1 MPTDLTLTF
10 IVFLPMVGSLVILA
24 LPVRTDLQRFRVRT
38 TALFATAVPLLF
50 AAYDMLAAVT
60 SSAGGA
66 LPQPTL
72 DAPWLR
78 GFFFQMDYHV
88 GTDGIN
94 LMLLFAVSA
103 VFPALVLASWR
114 YRGRYRSYFA
124 LLLMVEVGLN
134 GAFATQ
140 DLLLFLIF
148 FWWPVVPLSLLV
160 SFGAGARASLAA
172 RRLLLIQ
179 SAGALTLLAAV
190 LLMLLET
197 GNTTF
202 NFQTLASVGPVK
214 GSIGLAVA
222 VLLLVAFG
230 ARMAIF
236 PFQRWFVEAISAAPT
251 PVAMLVTIC
260 ALPVGGYGLVRVAL
274 DIDPRGSIQLVV
286 PLLALSLVTLYW
298 GAIAARGG
306 RDLRRVVANSLVAI
320 GGPVLLGV
328 TAFSETSVAGAL
340 GLCFAYVF
348 FAPLAVLAAGSVC
361 DRAGR
366 ERIRELIGAAATA
379 PRLRLMFALS
389 FAALVGVPLLA
400 GFPGLFQI
408 LLGALVAHRFVTAL
422 TVFGL
427 LLLTAAAWRAGTM
440 VFWTGPPDDQAG
452 TVSDS
457 HGSEFYAAWVL
468 GAALVVFG
476 VSSGYFVP
484 YTVRGTD
491 LVSARVSSLAPP
503 AAPTHGTK
511 AKK

>member
-10 IVFLPMVGSLVILA
+10 IVFLPLVGAVVIMA

-38 TALFATAVPLLF
+38 TALFATALPLLF

-78 GFFFQMDYHV
+78 GYFFQMDYHL
-88 GTDGIN
+88 GTDGLN
-94 LMLLFAVSA
+94 LMLLLAVSA

-124 LLLMVEVGLN
+124 LLLLVEVGLN

-160 SFGAGARASLAA
+160 SFGQGARAAIA
-172 RRLLLIQ
+172 GRRLLLIQ
-179 SAGALTLLAAV
+179 SGAALALLAAV
-190 LLMLLET
+190 LLMLFKT

-202 NFQTLASVGPVK
+202 NFQTLSSIGPVK
-214 GSIGLAVA
+214 GPIGLAVG
-222 VLLLVAFG
+222 VMLLVAFG
-230 ARMAIF
+230 VRMAIF

-251 PVAMLVTIC
+251 PVGMLVPVC
-260 ALPVGGYGLVRVAL
+260 SLPVGGYGLVRILL
-274 DIDPRGSIQLVV
+274 DIDPRGAIQLLV
-286 PLLALSLVTLYW
+286 PLLALALLTLYW

-328 TAFSETSVAGAL
+328 TVFSETSIAGAL
-340 GLCFAYVF
+340 GICFAYVF
-348 FAPLAVLAAGSVC
+348 FAPLAVLAAGAVC

-366 ERIRELIGAAATA
+366 ARLRDLVGVAAGA
-379 PRLRLMFALS
+379 PRLRLMYALAFATLI
-389 FAALVGVPLLA
+389 GVPLLA
-400 GFPGLFQI
+400 GFPGLFQV
-408 LLGALVAHRFVTAL
+408 LVAAAVAHRFVTAF

-427 LLLTAAAWRAGTM
+427 LLLTVAAWRAGTM
-440 VFWTGPPDDQAG
+440 VFWTGPQEDPA
-452 TVSDS
+452 TAVPDS

-468 GAALVVFG
+468 GAALLVFG

-491 LVSARVSSLAPP
+491 LVAARVSSLAPP
-503 AAPTHGTK
+503 AAPATGTK
-511 AKK
+511 SKK